1 MPMKL
6 VNVCP
11 HRTMVAML
19 DQTFLF
25 TDIEGSTTLWE
36 RFPERMR
43 GALARHDSIL
53 RSVIEGHNGCVFKTV
68 GDSFCAVFLA
78 ASDAVAAAAAAQ
90 HEIADQAWEEIGESI
105 RVRMAIHTGPAE
117 ARDGDYF
124 GPTLNRVARI
134 LASAHGGQI
143 VLSKAAVDLLAT
155 CLDN

>member
-1 MPMKL
+1 MPMNS

-11 HRTMVAML
+11 HWTIFAML

-68 GDSFCAVFLA
+68 GDSFCAVFPA
-78 ASDAVAAAAAAQ
+78 AYDAVAAAAAAQ
-90 HEIADQAWEEIGESI
+90 PEIGAQAWEEL
-105 RVRMAIHTGPAE
+105 
-117 ARDGDYF
+117 GD
-124 GPTLNRVARI
+124 
-134 LASAHGGQI
+134 
-143 VLSKAAVDLLAT
+143 
-155 CLDN
+155 